1 MTDPDQ
7 QPGFLGF
14 LLRGLSSSVTGNAQS
29 FGFSITITV
38 TFGIVDAAEGQPSRL
53 DLLGFALAAV
63 AAFSVLNVLV
73 FLLIDHDRDADAL
86 QRALLIGT
94 ATDFLAVAAAVG
106 AAIGTTV
113 LVHGGA
119 AWLLA
124 PFLAGVVYVL
134 VQSLELAV
142 GRDAADDA

>member
-7 QPGFLGF
+7 RPGLPGF
-14 LLRGLSSSVTGNAQS
+14 LLRGLSSSVTGNAQA

-38 TFGIVDAAEGQPSRL
+38 TFGIVDAAEGHPTRL

-63 AAFSVLNVLV
+63 AAISVLNVLV
-73 FLLIDHDRDADAL
+73 FLLIDHDRHADAL

-106 AAIGTTV
+106 VAIGATG
-113 LVHGGA
+113 LVHGWA

-124 PFLAGVVYVL
+124 PFLAGLVYVL

-142 GRDAADDA
+142 GRAAADDA

>member
-7 QPGFLGF
+7 RPGLPGF
-14 LLRGLSSSVTGNAQS
+14 LLRGLSSSVTGNAQA
-29 FGFSITITV
+29 FGYSITITV
-38 TFGIVDAAEGQPSRL
+38 TFGIVDAAEGHPTRL

-63 AAFSVLNVLV
+63 AAISVLNVLV
-73 FLLIDHDRDADAL
+73 FLLIDHDRHADAL

-106 AAIGTTV
+106 VAIGATA
-113 LVHGGA
+113 LVHGWA

-124 PFLAGVVYVL
+124 PFLAGLVYVL

-142 GRDAADDA
+142 GRAAADDA

>member
-1 MTDPDQ
+1 MA
-7 QPGFLGF
+7 
-14 LLRGLSSSVTGNAQS
+14 GNAQA

-38 TFGIVDAAEGQPSRL
+38 TFGIVDAAEGHPTSL

-73 FLLIDHDRDADAL
+73 FLLIDHDRDADTL

-106 AAIGTTV
+106 VAIGATG
-113 LVHGGA
+113 LVHGWA
-119 AWLLA
+119 VWLLA
-124 PFLAGVVYVL
+124 PFLAGLVYVL

-142 GRDAADDA
+142 GRDATDDA

>member
-1 MTDPDQ
+1 MTDLDEQ
-7 QPGFLGF
+7 MGLVGA
-14 LLRGLSSSVTGNAQS
+14 LLRGLSSSVTGNAQA

-38 TFGIVDAAEGQPSRL
+38 TFGIVDAAEGHPTRL

-63 AAFSVLNVLV
+63 AAFSMLNLLV
-73 FLLIDHDRDADAL
+73 FLLIEHDRDADAL
-86 QRALLIGT
+86 KRALLIGT

-106 AAIGTTV
+106 AAMGATG
-113 LVHGGA
+113 LVHGWA

-124 PFLAGVVYVL
+124 PFFAGLVYVL

-142 GRDAADDA
+142 SRRN